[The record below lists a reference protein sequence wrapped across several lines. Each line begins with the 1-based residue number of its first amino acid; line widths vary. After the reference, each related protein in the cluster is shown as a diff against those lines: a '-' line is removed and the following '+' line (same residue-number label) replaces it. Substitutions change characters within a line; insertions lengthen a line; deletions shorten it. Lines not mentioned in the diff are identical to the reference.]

1 MATEN
6 GRKLFPE
13 LIGRIVQDQPANL
26 VLFQFKEEITFERI
40 FLMGKE
46 IQPPAPETKQ
56 CEITKFQAPIIK

>member
-26 VLFQFKEEITFERI
+26 AFFQFKEEITF
-40 FLMGKE
+40 
-46 IQPPAPETKQ
+46 
-56 CEITKFQAPIIK
+56 